1 MGVFNVIYSRSVQ
14 LILKMAMPFINIRIP
29 ETHSDIFKIIPIIKN
44 ENLNHPLIISGNHVS
59 KHPKIQMLFSKLNEN
74 NIKFSLFT
82 NVKSDPTFE
91 NIEEIYKFY
100 IDNSCDSIIS
110 IGGGSIIDASKALG
124 CKITSPNKNL
134 SSFKG
139 LLKVKKDIPFFMAC
153 PTTAGTGSEA
163 TIASVVTDE
172 KTNDK
177 FAINDPHLVPNIAI
191 LDNTLLDSLSSETI
205 AITGIDA
212 LCHAVEAYIGR
223 SNSKLTKE
231 KALDAIFLIKNNL
244 VKFYQNVNDIEAREN
259 MLIASYEAG
268 ISFTRAYVGYVHALA
283 HAIGGLYHLPHGY
296 CIEILL
302 PYVLEAYKTSIYKST
317 KEINDYL
324 SLSDKDAVDEEKCL
338 AFIDWIKDLNKELNI
353 PETFDN
359 KIKEDDYLKLA
370 IHAFKEANPIY
381 PVPKI
386 LNVKKLIDILKKSNG
401 VKIEGE
407 N

>member
-29 ETHSDIFKIIPIIKN
+29 ETHSDIFKIISIIKN

-59 KHPKIQMLFSKLNEN
+59 KHQKIQMLFSKLNEN

-82 NVKSDPTFE
+82 DVKSDPTFE

-100 IDNSCDSIIS
+100 VDNSCDSIIS

-124 CKITSPNKNL
+124 CKITAPNKNL

-139 LLKVKKDIPFFMAC
+139 LLKVKRDIPFFIAC

-163 TIASVVTDE
+163 TIASVVTNE

-231 KALDAIFLIKNNL
+231 KALDAILLIKNNL
-244 VKFYQNVNDIEAREN
+244 VKFYKNVNDFEAREN

-268 ISFTRAYVGYVHALA
+268 ISFTRAYVGYVHSLA

-296 CIEILL
+296 CIAILL

-324 SLSDKDAVDEEKCL
+324 SLSDKDAVDEEKYL

-353 PETFDN
+353 PETFEN

-386 LNVKKLIDILKKSNG
+386 LNVKKLIDIFKKSNG

>member
-1 MGVFNVIYSRSVQ
+1 MSIFNIIYSRSVQ
-14 LILKMAMPFINIRIP
+14 LALKMAMPFINIRIP
-29 ETHSDIFKIIPIIKN
+29 ETHFDILKIVSIIKN
-44 ENLNHPLIISGNHVS
+44 EKLNHPLIISGNHVS
-59 KHPKIQMLFSKLNEN
+59 KHPKIQLLFFELKN
-74 NIKFSLFT
+74 NNLSFSLFT
-82 NVKSDPTFE
+82 DVRSDPTFE

-100 IDNSCDSIIS
+100 SDNSCDSIIA

-124 CKITSPNKNL
+124 CKITDPNKNL

-139 LLKVKKDIPFFMAC
+139 LLKVKKDIPFFIAC

-163 TIASVVTDE
+163 TIASVVTNE

-191 LDNTLLDSLSSETI
+191 LDNELLDSLPSETI

-212 LCHAVEAYIGR
+212 LSHAVEAYIGR

-231 KALDAIFLIKNNL
+231 KALDAILLIKNNL
-244 VKFYQNVNDIEAREN
+244 VNFYNNPSDNEARNN
-259 MLIASYEAG
+259 MIIASYDAG

-296 CIEILL
+296 CIAILL
-302 PYVLEAYKTSIYKST
+302 PYVLEAYGSSIYKST
-317 KEINDYL
+317 REINDYL
-324 SLSDKDAVDEEKCL
+324 SLSDKEAVDEEKCL
-338 AFIDWIKDLNKELNI
+338 TFIDWIKDLNKELNI
-353 PETFDN
+353 PETFEQ
-359 KIKEDDYLKLA
+359 KINEDDYLKLA
-370 IHAFKEANPIY
+370 VHAFKEASPIY

-386 LNVKKLIDILKKSNG
+386 FNIKKLIEIIKKSNG
-401 VKIEGE
+401 IKTEGE

>member
-1 MGVFNVIYSRSVQ
+1 MGIFNIIYSRSVQ
-14 LILKMAMPFINIRIP
+14 LALKMAMPFINIRIP
-29 ETHSDIFKIIPIIKN
+29 ETHFDILKIVSIIKN
-44 ENLNHPLIISGNHVS
+44 EKLNHPLIISGNHVS
-59 KHPKIQMLFSKLNEN
+59 KHPKIQLLFSELKN
-74 NIKFSLFT
+74 NNLSFSLFT
-82 NVKSDPTFE
+82 DVKSDPTFE

-100 IDNSCDSIIS
+100 SDNSCDSIIA

-124 CKITSPNKNL
+124 CKITDPNKNL

-139 LLKVKKDIPFFMAC
+139 LLKVKKDIPFFIAC

-163 TIASVVTDE
+163 TIASVVTNE

-191 LDNTLLDSLSSETI
+191 LDNELLDSLPKETI

-212 LCHAVEAYIGR
+212 LSHAVEAYIGR

-231 KALDAIFLIKNNL
+231 KALDAILLIKNNL
-244 VKFYQNVNDIEAREN
+244 VNFYNNPSDNEARNN
-259 MLIASYEAG
+259 MLIASYDAG

-296 CIEILL
+296 CIAILL
-302 PYVLEAYKTSIYKST
+302 PYVLEAYGSSINKST
-317 KEINDYL
+317 REINDYL
-324 SLSDKDAVDEEKCL
+324 SLSDKEAVDEEKCL
-338 AFIDWIKDLNKELNI
+338 TFIDWIKDLNKELNI
-353 PETFDN
+353 PETFEK
-359 KIKEDDYLKLA
+359 KINEDDYLKLA
-370 IHAFKEANPIY
+370 VHAFKEASPIY

-386 LNVKKLIDILKKSNG
+386 FNIKKLIEIIKKSNG
-401 VKIEGE
+401 IKTEGE